1 MRPGRSVPSHLGG
14 LVHAV
19 AVLSPPSALVGPW
32 IQQRGCVAAARLV
45 AHHQQQQQQQQQHHH
60 HHQQQ
65 QYQLGERFRFAFFVA
80 PSPALP
86 FGTDRAVPTC
96 HGLPPRC
103 PSACAHEAPLVKAL
117 RRPLAPSALWRHRR
131 RANMGQKVTTGLKVV
146 QPMEDVGSGLASG
159 LSGGGVSG
167 GTRGGGGWASSSG
180 GAREPERPLRLDLLL
195 DMPPACGDLQGRHAW
210 NPEDRSLN
218 IFVKEDDRLTF
229 HRHPVA
235 QSTDC
240 IRGKVG
246 YTRGLHVWE
255 VRWSTRQRGTHAVV
269 GVATRE
275 APLHSVGYQSL
286 VGSNRESWGW
296 DLGRNKLYHDNKN
309 NPAVTYPSHC
319 CRPSEEVFLVPD
331 AFLVVLDMDEGTLAF
346 VVEGRYLGVAF
357 RGLRGKKLYPVV
369 SAVWGHCEITM
380 KYIGGLDRE

>member
-1 MRPGRSVPSHLGG
+1 MCSHPPLLVPYPAVGPPRSTHQQQPIPRNSAGVDG
-14 LVHAV
+14 
-19 AVLSPPSALVGPW
+19 VLSPV
-32 IQQRGCVAAARLV
+32 CVP
-45 AHHQQQQQQQQQHHH
+45 HHHH
-60 HHQQQ
+60 HHQLQLHQQ
-65 QYQLGERFRFAFFVA
+65 Q
-80 PSPALP
+80 
-86 FGTDRAVPTC
+86 
-96 HGLPPRC
+96 H
-103 PSACAHEAPLVKAL
+103 PLVKCHRHVPRL
-117 RRPLAPSALWRHRR
+117 PRHHRHRHCVS
-131 RANMGQKVTTGLKVV
+131 AVMGQKVTTGLKVV
-146 QPMEDVGSGLASG
+146 
-159 LSGGGVSG
+159 
-167 GTRGGGGWASSSG
+167 SSMDDAN
-180 GAREPERPLRLDLLL
+180 AREQQGLGNGGISRAPGALGPLAERDPQRPPRLDILL
-195 DMPPACGDLQGRHAW
+195 DMPPVGGELQGKHAW
-210 NPEDRSLN
+210 NPDDRSLN

-296 DLGRNKLYHDNKN
+296 DLGRHKLYHDVKN
-309 NPAVTYPSHC
+309 NPAVPYPSL
-319 CRPSEEVFLVPD
+319 RSPDESFAVPD

-346 VVEGRYLGVAF
+346 VVDGRYLGVAF

-380 KYIGGLDRE
+380 KYIGGLDPEPLPLKDICRRVIRQRVGKSRLTRIHEVNLPTALKAYLLYQDRTS